1 MDESGHSVVE
11 ARKMYTQQ
19 LTETLSP
26 LLYVGLK
33 SIFDSCVK
41 SPMVLKTFQEKLCSV
56 IKWNQEIINKEYKRI
71 VSESECEFLDKIIE
85 AVFISNVQ
93 VLSTIRVKN
102 NKSINIK
109 VPETK
114 DFIHK
119 CYIECARYF
128 YQDPSLLDDREI
140 NNTIPEIQRNIKRS
154 EVAICSCIEKTIRE
168 LIPLEDIL
176 NNYLNDNDSESDDD
190 VITPVEENKND
201 SETESDTESNTG
213 FGGDNETG
221 DIGETGGGETNDI
234 FMNDHSTNTGDNFNR
249 ERRNAIVPDLEVSS
263 GNSIE
268 DTPVFDTLRIDTT
281 IPQQRDH
288 SPQRPQR
295 DHSPQ
300 RPQRDET
307 DDLPFFSD
315 SD

>member
-1 MDESGHSVVE
+1 MDETGHSVVE

-33 SIFDSCVK
+33 SIFDSCSK

-114 DFIHK
+114 DFLHK

-140 NNTIPEIQRNIKRS
+140 NNTIPEIQRNVKRS

-176 NNYLNDNDSESDDD
+176 NNYLNDQESEDDTPILNYNDKVEREEESED
-190 VITPVEENKND
+190 
-201 SETESDTESNTG
+201 ESSAASTD
-213 FGGDNETG
+213 
-221 DIGETGGGETNDI
+221 GGEVKMLDSDNDETTEDNDEPNDI
-234 FMNDHSTNTGDNFNR
+234 FMNDHSTNTGDNFSR
-249 ERRNAIVPDLEVSS
+249 ERRNAIIPDLEVSS

-268 DTPVFDTLRIDTT
+268 DTPVFGNDTISIDTT
-281 IPQQRDH
+281 RQYQTSDLTSLHSDRDK
-288 SPQRPQR
+288 S
-295 DHSPQ
+295 
-300 RPQRDET
+300 